1 MNTHNQ
7 MTHSPEISAILADC
21 EAWAKQVAETAR
33 KHFRQ
38 TQHVEFKDD
47 ESPVTAIDR
56 LIEAELKA
64 AIAQKYPADTLFGEE
79 SGIDGDQ
86 TGAQWVID
94 PIDGTRSFLSGNPL
108 FGMLLAHVRD
118 NISVAGVVSMPA
130 LHEIYIGGAGHP
142 AMLNGTPIRCSDQRR
157 IDDCILYI
165 NEGEKLLDDHPATT
179 ARLLRAGRVRRFGYD
194 CYPHMLMA
202 SGHVD
207 AVIDY
212 DLKPYDFLALS
223 AVIEAAGGIIT
234 DWQGNNL
241 TLDSDGRVVAAATE
255 ELHRNLI
262 GLLQADAA

>member
-7 MTHSPEISAILADC
+7 MTHTPEISAILADC
-21 EAWAKQVAETAR
+21 EVWAKQAAETAR
-33 KHFRQ
+33 THFRQ
-38 TQHVEFKDD
+38 TQDVEFKDD

-94 PIDGTRSFLSGNPL
+94 PIDGTRSFLSGHPL
-108 FGMLLAHVRD
+108 FGMLLAHVRGGV
-118 NISVAGVVSMPA
+118 SVAGVVSMPA
-130 LHEIYIGGAGHP
+130 LDEVYTGGVGH
-142 AMLNGTPIRCSDQRR
+142 AAKLNGVPTRCSGQRK

-165 NEGEKLLDDHPATT
+165 NEGEKLLADHPATT

-194 CYPHMLMA
+194 CYPHMLLA

-207 AVIDY
+207 AVVDY

-234 DWQGNNL
+234 DWKGQSLNL
-241 TLDSDGRVVAAATE
+241 QSDGCIIAAATD
-255 ELHRNLI
+255 ELHRELVD
-262 GLLQADAA
+262 LVQRDT